1 MFATY
6 LYSGQDRKRNRPPPI
21 KIVNYEKTTIDNGY
35 TPRYED
41 DRPMVMGPLESIKSA
56 GLSTSRPSSPMR
68 HHSRVGSSR
77 GKIKRDDWTTNIR
90 REKLRG
96 GRNFQHLHQAEQG
109 SSKWEKPH
117 THPADCIMS
126 MRSGVHG
133 GVVMMFQTLVM
144 EHLTH
149 MDIWEVWMGTVMP
162 SYVSIEES
170 GTNVRDFLDLLL
182 PHISF

>member
-1 MFATY
+1 
-6 LYSGQDRKRNRPPPI
+6 
-21 KIVNYEKTTIDNGY
+21 
-35 TPRYED
+35 
-41 DRPMVMGPLESIKSA
+41 
-56 GLSTSRPSSPMR
+56 
-68 HHSRVGSSR
+68 
-77 GKIKRDDWTTNIR
+77 
-90 REKLRG
+90 
-96 GRNFQHLHQAEQG
+96 
-109 SSKWEKPH
+109 
-117 THPADCIMS
+117 